1 MTIDTEHF
9 RTELL
14 KERER
19 VQAALANLRDSH
31 PGSLDDEVEEVT
43 GMTGDYEHLGETATA
58 TLDREIDY
66 TLGENSGQVLAE
78 IDKALA
84 RIEDGTYGKCRECG
98 KEIPVERLEAYPWA
112 SLCID
117 DARKAERS

>member
-9 RTELL
+9 RNELL
-14 KERER
+14 QERER
-19 VQAALANLRDSH
+19 VQAAIANLRDSH

-43 GMTGDYEHLGETATA
+43 GTFDNDLGETATA

-78 IDKALA
+78 INAALE
-84 RIEDGTYGKCRECG
+84 RIENGTYGTCRECG
-98 KEIPVERLEAYPWA
+98 KEIPVERLEIYPWA
-112 SLCID
+112 SLCIE
-117 DARKAERS
+117 DARKAERN